1 MYIECINHA
10 RLATIVEQKLLIL
23 KPTNISYFNTGLI
36 FVSMAVKT
44 GHDSNMS
51 NGFLHKYISL
61 LNHRSVTV
69 GIYMFVFE

>member
-1 MYIECINHA
+1 
-10 RLATIVEQKLLIL
+10 
-23 KPTNISYFNTGLI
+23 
-36 FVSMAVKT
+36 MAVKT